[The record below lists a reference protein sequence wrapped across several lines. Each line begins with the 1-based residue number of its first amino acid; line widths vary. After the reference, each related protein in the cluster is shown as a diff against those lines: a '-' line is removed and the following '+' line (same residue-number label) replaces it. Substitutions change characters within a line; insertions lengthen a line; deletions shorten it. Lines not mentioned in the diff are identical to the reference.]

1 MIERKRWNPTPS
13 ILYGI
18 FFGVLAGGLMI
29 LATDLG
35 DEWRDQAATVLE
47 ITIMTT
53 LACVAVSYARQFI
66 SN

>member
-13 ILYGI
+13 ILYGVA
-18 FFGVLAGGLMI
+18 FGALAGGMMI
-29 LATDLG
+29 LATDG
-35 DEWRDQAATVLE
+35 DEWREQAATVLE